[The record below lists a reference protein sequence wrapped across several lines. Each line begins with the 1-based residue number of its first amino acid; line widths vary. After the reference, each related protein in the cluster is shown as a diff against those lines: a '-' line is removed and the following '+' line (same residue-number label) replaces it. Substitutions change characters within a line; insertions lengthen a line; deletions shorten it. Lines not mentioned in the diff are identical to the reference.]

1 VPQRIAKPDL
11 AAPGVEIN
19 TCAVG
24 GGYGVFSGTSFAAP
38 FVTGAAA
45 LLMQYG
51 IVEGRDPYLY
61 GEKIRI
67 SLIRGARQLPFQL
80 TLPSPL
86 VGWGALCVENSLPE

>member
-1 VPQRIAKPDL
+1 
-11 AAPGVEIN
+11 
-19 TCAVG
+19 
-24 GGYGVFSGTSFAAP
+24 
-38 FVTGAAA
+38 
-45 LLMQYG
+45 LMQYG